1 MKKIM
6 LTIVVLL
13 FGCSAAFATPLDNYS
28 DYISS
33 TSADGGLSLQ
43 DLADK
48 IVGQDTINVMEDQ
61 SGVGVWTNNDYNSA
75 GFKITILGDIG
86 TSSFGIY
93 SYADPSIKYGLS
105 DHQSFVVG
113 DDGQLYVDALTETGS
128 YGWSGGFGFYLE
140 SSKWGT
146 FYTED
151 DENTDNENHAVS
163 YLLEDGTSV
172 DLADYGIPNAF
183 STAGGDDWII
193 AFDVNPKATSG
204 TSNDYQDFVLYV
216 EDIAPVPEPA
226 TLLLLG
232 SGLIGLAFM
241 KRRKS

>member
-1 MKKIM
+1 M

-13 FGCSAAFATPLDNYS
+13 FGCSAALAAPFDNYS

-33 TSADGGLSLQ
+33 TSADGGPSLQ
-43 DLADK
+43 ALVDD
-48 IVGQDTINVMEDQ
+48 IVGQNTINVMDDQ
-61 SGVGVWTNNDYNSA
+61 SGVGAWTNNDRNSE

-86 TSSFGIY
+86 AAAFGIY
-93 SYADPSIKYGLS
+93 SYADPSISYGLS
-105 DHQSFVVG
+105 DFVSFNVRSNG
-113 DDGQLYVDALTETGS
+113 ELYVDNSATGS

-140 SSKWGT
+140 SDWGT

-163 YLLEDGTSV
+163 YRLKDGTDV
-172 DLADYGIPNAF
+172 DLNNYDYGDSF
-183 STAGGDDWII
+183 TTGGGDDWII
-193 AFDVNPKATSG
+193 AFDVNPKATTG